1 VTDTPSRVEVRTGPE
16 GPVVHVAGRPLT
28 GPDAAA
34 SVRRRLTSSGDDS
47 PEQTLYILASPL
59 HAPPLK
65 EWMATLP
72 RASGVLIVELD
83 PELAA
88 LPGTAPHRAFGPTV
102 ETATT
107 PGDARSKAWTLI
119 RSRALRRVR
128 MIGLSGGTRLHR
140 AAYSRLEADVA
151 ALVQRFWNNRAAEI
165 RLHRRWTANLFRNLA
180 LPGRPVHHLRERL
193 PTRGILVG
201 AGPSLD
207 AALPLLREFFPVER
221 RVPGETTATAATAAA
236 SRADFALL
244 AIDTALPSLAAAG
257 IRPDLVFVMDGQLAN
272 AADFLPWRW
281 DECIFV
287 ADASTHFSI
296 PRRAA
301 PDRLFWFVSRFSE
314 TGLFRDLSLSGLF
327 EDVPI
332 VPPRGSV
339 APAAVQVAVEHFGMT
354 EITCLGVDFWYR
366 LPRSHALMS
375 SSDRPARRRGD
386 RLHHRNGH
394 DRALARPWVPV
405 TLRDGTRMTGDAV
418 LVEQALSM
426 AETVGSV
433 SASIFVVGEKGL
445 EIGGVPRNLAELR
458 EEIEASRGDDG
469 SADAEGGTEGGSAAT
484 ARGSAATERGSAAAA
499 PGAVGTARGSAAAA
513 RTTIPGGSHLEA
525 MRTRRAALEHL
536 RDRLLRQEAILADS
550 ARPLF
555 LDSGLD
561 FVIADLPQWP
571 LMTLRRD
578 WVELHRQRIL
588 RAVRDCRRRLDASI
602 LG

>member
-47 PEQTLYILASPL
+47 PEQTLFILASPL

-65 EWMATLP
+65 EWIATLP

-83 PELAA
+83 PALAT

-128 MIGLSGGTRLHR
+128 MIGLTGGTRLHR

-221 RVPGETTATAATAAA
+221 RVPGETTATAAA
-236 SRADFALL
+236 SRGDFALL

-257 IRPDLVFVMDGQLAN
+257 IHPDLVFVMDGQLAN

-314 TGLFRDLSLSGLF
+314 TGLFRDPSLLELL

-339 APAAVQVAVEHFGMT
+339 APAAVQVAVEHLGMT

-375 SSDRPARRRGD
+375 SSDRPARRTGN

-405 TLRDGTRMTGDAV
+405 TLRDGTKTTGDAV

-433 SASIFVVGEKGL
+433 SASIFVVGGKGL
-445 EIGGVPRNLAELR
+445 EIGGVPRNLTELR
-458 EEIEASRGDDG
+458 ELIEGARGDCR
-469 SADAEGGTEGGSAAT
+469 SAGTEG
-484 ARGSAATERGSAAAA
+484 
-499 PGAVGTARGSAAAA
+499 GTARGSAAAA
-513 RTTIPGGSHLEA
+513 RTTIPGGSHPEA